1 MLLWSYFHLLLYWN
15 VKLVLSIR
23 NLFSTEQVWC
33 QEWIPFSAYPGHL
46 FYGPFCTV
54 WVKCSYVEPTVLCL
68 TQVLTEME
76 MSYWSRCVKTGF
88 KSKDSLQAKRHCF
101 FFSLVMCRQH
111 LWNANRLL
119 YVLRLGPYCELRAK
133 FFAPGILSETV
144 TYSAD
149 RENQASK
156 IYSISQ
162 GSNRGGDFNATVVWI

>member
-15 VKLVLSIR
+15 LKLVLSIC

-101 FFSLVMCRQH
+101 FSLW
-111 LWNANRLL
+111 LWAGNIFEMLIDCCTCFVSVRTVSYGLSFLRPEFWAKLLLTVQTEKTRLVRYIVYL
-119 YVLRLGPYCELRAK
+119 KVQIEGE
-133 FFAPGILSETV
+133 
-144 TYSAD
+144 
-149 RENQASK
+149 
-156 IYSISQ
+156 ISMQ
-162 GSNRGGDFNATVVWI
+162 L